1 MLSTALEIAGVLL
14 VALGVFFAWPPA
26 AAIVVG
32 LYLIL
37 AGYQQGASA

>member
-1 MLSTALEIAGVLL
+1 MLSTALEVAGVLL
-14 VALGVFFAWPPA
+14 VAFGLFCAWPPA

-32 LYLIL
+32 LYLVL